1 MEFYYTF
8 DFAAN
13 SAEAVDVAG
22 DDGAVVNDV
31 DDSVIHPNNHR

>member
-8 DFAAN
+8 DFAVN

-22 DDGAVVNDV
+22 DDDAVANDV